1 MADVKIELL
10 KKLFDKTLEEGKIRW
25 RGKNY

>member
-10 KKLFDKTLEEGKIRW
+10 KKLFDKTLEEGKVRC